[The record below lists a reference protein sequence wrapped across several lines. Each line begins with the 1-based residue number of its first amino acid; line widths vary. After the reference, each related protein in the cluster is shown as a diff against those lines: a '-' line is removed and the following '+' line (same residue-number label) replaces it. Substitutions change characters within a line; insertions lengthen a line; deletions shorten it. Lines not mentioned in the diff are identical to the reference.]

1 MISLVPAQAGA
12 QLISLAVYIALAV
25 WYVAPWLARRQRAEA
40 LIALLWVH
48 VFRYVA
54 LQIFS
59 AQQEG
64 FPISMS
70 GALEIVVG
78 DVGGAIIAFA
88 AIVLLRQRSRPG
100 VVLCWFLVIETAID
114 TVLNIRGGIEEH
126 LMGAATG
133 VVWMVLVFYVPAI
146 VVSIGLL
153 TWQLVTR
160 RHEAISPNAQRTEP
174 PLAGAR
180 LQEQQ

>member
-1 MISLVPAQAGA
+1 VNHLVPAQAGA
-12 QLISLAVYIALAV
+12 QLVSLAAYIALAL
-25 WYVAPWLARRQRAEA
+25 WYVAPWLAKRRRAEA
-40 LIALLWVH
+40 LIALLWIH

-64 FPISMS
+64 FPISTS

-88 AIVLLRQRSRPG
+88 AIVLLRRRSG
-100 VVLCWFLVIETAID
+100 WAVLFCWLLVIETATD

-153 TWQLVTR
+153 AWQLVTR
-160 RHEAISPNAQRTEP
+160 RHEAISPNAQPTEA